1 MTNKAGK
8 QPKRPRVQYVD
19 LEPHPSHMFPKRTTV
34 ARNLTDAETKKVKD
48 LMPGPFTSVL
58 QNELALLKMKI
69 HELDSPTPTF
79 MMSTGVVTE
88 HHTYLGMVSAA
99 VMAL

>member
-1 MTNKAGK
+1 
-8 QPKRPRVQYVD
+8 
-19 LEPHPSHMFPKRTTV
+19 
-34 ARNLTDAETKKVKD
+34 
-48 LMPGPFTSVL
+48 MPGPFTSVL
-58 QNELALLKMKI
+58 QNELALLKAKI

-79 MMSTGVVTE
+79 MMSTEVVTE